1 VEASASLALKRICCY
16 RMIINLI
23 KILPP
28 KSPKMPRVK
37 KALKLKMNIKTMEKD
52 HMKINRNKKVKNR
65 NKATKY
71 SKRKRM

>member
-1 VEASASLALKRICCY
+1 
-16 RMIINLI
+16 
-23 KILPP
+23 
-28 KSPKMPRVK
+28 MPRVK

-71 SKRKRM
+71 GKRKRM